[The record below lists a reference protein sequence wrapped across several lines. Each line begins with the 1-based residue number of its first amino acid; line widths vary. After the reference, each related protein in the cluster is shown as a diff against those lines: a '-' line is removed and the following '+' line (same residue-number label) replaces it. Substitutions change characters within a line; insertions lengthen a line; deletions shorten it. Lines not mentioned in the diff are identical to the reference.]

1 MQFCQGF
8 DLEKQLQLIAA
19 SESHLSFIFGLTQ
32 RRNQNLQKRKQ
43 LRLGIRQAACSSF
56 SIDQGLSFDHLKTF
70 AKQGDIYAKG
80 KALTESS
87 TEFVLSAASA
97 SAACSQ
103 YEYEASHP
111 FSSSSHHTPTSKPV
125 LLLQPHFHTPNPIP
139 GTRMS

>member
-1 MQFCQGF
+1 MQFCRGF

-43 LRLGIRQAACSSF
+43 LRLGIRQTACSSF

-87 TEFVLSAASA
+87 SEFVLSAASA
-97 SAACSQ
+97 SAAARSTNLKQ
-103 YEYEASHP
+103 ATP
-111 FSSSSHHTPTSKPV
+111 FPP
-125 LLLQPHFHTPNPIP
+125 PPI
-139 GTRMS
+139 TL